1 MSEFD
6 IKAATWD
13 DDPQRVAR
21 ANEIARHLAAQLEL
35 SSFKKVLEYGSG
47 TGLLSLA
54 LQDQLAD
61 VTLMDESIA
70 MTDIAQNKIKQKGLN
85 NWQAITYD
93 LLSQPLPATRYDLI
107 YTMLTLH
114 HIADTAA
121 ILQKFHQIAQPGA
134 TLIII
139 DLEKEDGSFHEGD
152 FHGHKGFERQE
163 LEATLR
169 QTGWQPAAYSICYT
183 ITKANETGQTS
194 EYPVFMLLATRKP

>member
-6 IKAATWD
+6 AKAATWD

-21 ANEIARHLAAQLEL
+21 ASEIARHLAAQLDL

-61 VTLMDESIA
+61 VTLMDESVA
-70 MTDIAQNKIKQKGLN
+70 MTEITQNKIKQKGLK

-93 LLSQPLPATRYDLI
+93 LLRQPLPGARYDLI

-121 ILQKFHQIAQPGA
+121 ILQKFYQIALPGA
-134 TLIII
+134 KLCII

-152 FHGHKGFERQE
+152 FHGHKGFERQQ
-163 LEATLR
+163 LETILR
-169 QTGWQPAAYSICYT
+169 QTGWQPANYSICYT
-183 ITKANETGQTS
+183 ITKPDEAGQS
-194 EYPVFMLLATRKP
+194 KEYPVFMLLADRQP

>member
-6 IKAATWD
+6 TKAATWD

-21 ANEIARHLAAQLEL
+21 ASEIARHLAAQLDL
-35 SSFKKVLEYGSG
+35 SSIKKVLEYGSG

-61 VTLMDESIA
+61 VTLMDESVA
-70 MTDIAQNKIKQKGLN
+70 MTEITQNKIKQKGLK

-93 LLSQPLPATRYDLI
+93 LLRQPLPGARYDLI

-121 ILQKFHQIAQPGA
+121 ILQKFYQIALPGA
-134 TLIII
+134 KLCII
-139 DLEKEDGSFHEGD
+139 DLKKEDGSFHEGD
-152 FHGHKGFERQE
+152 FHGHKGFERQQ
-163 LEATLR
+163 LETILR
-169 QTGWQPAAYSICYT
+169 QTGWQPANYSICYT
-183 ITKANETGQTS
+183 ITKPDEAGQS
-194 EYPVFMLLATRKP
+194 KEYPVFMLLADRQP